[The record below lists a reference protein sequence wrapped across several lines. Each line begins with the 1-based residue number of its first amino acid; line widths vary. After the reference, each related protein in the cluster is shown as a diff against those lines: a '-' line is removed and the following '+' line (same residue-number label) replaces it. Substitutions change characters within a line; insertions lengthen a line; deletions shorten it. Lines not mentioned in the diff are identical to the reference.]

1 MIVELRNG
9 SKTGRHGQTAMTAAS
24 PDAQVQPLTAEF
36 WPALEDLFGPQGA
49 CYGCWC
55 TYFRLP
61 PARRRAGTRETNK
74 AHLMNRVE
82 AGPPPGLI
90 AFQDGAPVGWM
101 QIGPRA
107 DVPEWNNAR
116 RVSAPLEGE
125 DLTDPASWAISC
137 FFIRSKARGRGLS
150 HRLVA
155 AGIDFAR
162 GNGARVLDACPID
175 EAKQSKS
182 VGLFVGSTR
191 VFEAAGFRA
200 VALRKPGRP
209 LMRLEL

>member
-1 MIVELRNG
+1 MMIDLQDVDVR
-9 SKTGRHGQTAMTAAS
+9 
-24 PDAQVQPLTAEF
+24 PLTF
-36 WPALEDLFGPQGA
+36 DLWPALEDLFGPQGA

-74 AHLMNRVE
+74 AHLMDRVE
-82 AGPPPGLI
+82 TGPPPGLI
-90 AFQDGAPVGWM
+90 AFEHGASVGWM

-116 RVSAPLEGE
+116 RVSAPLDEEGVA
-125 DLTDPASWAISC
+125 DPANWAISC
-137 FFIRSKARGRGLS
+137 FFIRPNVRGRRLS

-155 AGIDFAR
+155 EGIQFAR
-162 GNGARVLDACPID
+162 ANGARILDACPID

-191 VFEAAGFRA
+191 IFQAAGFTQ

-209 LMRLEL
+209 LMRLDLRAAASLDGERDG

>member
-1 MIVELRNG
+1 MIVERLG
-9 SKTGRHGQTAMTAAS
+9 GGKTTRDEGLAMMI
-24 PDAQVQPLTAEF
+24 DLQDVDVRPLTF
-36 WPALEDLFGPQGA
+36 DLWPALEDLFGPQGA

-74 AHLMNRVE
+74 AQLQNRVE

-90 AFQDGAPVGWM
+90 AFEGGMPVGWM

-116 RVSAPLEGE
+116 RVSAPLDGE
-125 DLTDPASWAISC
+125 DAADSSGWAISC

-150 HRLVA
+150 HRLLAEGVL
-155 AGIDFAR
+155 FAR
-162 GNGARVLDACPID
+162 ENGARILDACPID

-191 VFEAAGFRA
+191 IFEAAGFNR

-209 LMRLEL
+209 LMRLLL

>member
-1 MIVELRNG
+1 
-9 SKTGRHGQTAMTAAS
+9 MTA
-24 PDAQVQPLTAEF
+24 DLQDVDVRPLTF
-36 WPALEDLFGPQGA
+36 DLWPALEDLFGPQGA

-55 TYFRLP
+55 SYFRLP

-74 AHLMNRVE
+74 AHLQNRVE

-90 AFQDGAPVGWM
+90 AFEDRRPVGWM

-125 DLTDPASWAISC
+125 NAAAPSGWAISC
-137 FFIRSKARGRGLS
+137 FFIRSKARGKGLS

-155 AGIDFAR
+155 EGILYAR
-162 GNGARVLDACPID
+162 QNGARILDACPID

-191 VFEAAGFRA
+191 IFEAAGFRQ

>member
-1 MIVELRNG
+1 MT
-9 SKTGRHGQTAMTAAS
+9 TGMQDVDVR
-24 PDAQVQPLTAEF
+24 PLTIEL

-74 AHLMNRVE
+74 AHLLNRVE

-90 AFQDGAPVGWM
+90 AFENGVPTGWI

-116 RVSAPLEGE
+116 RVSALLDGEGAR
-125 DLTDPASWAISC
+125 DPANWAVSC

-150 HRLVA
+150 HRLVD
-155 AGIDFAR
+155 AGIRFAR
-162 GNGARVLDACPID
+162 DNGARILDACPID

-191 VFEAAGFRA
+191 VFAAAGFRQ

-209 LMRLEL
+209 LMRLDL

>member
-1 MIVELRNG
+1 
-9 SKTGRHGQTAMTAAS
+9 MTSDPQCAE
-24 PDAQVQPLTAEF
+24 VRPLTF
-36 WPALEDLFGPQGA
+36 DLWPALEDLFGPQGA

-61 PARRRAGTRETNK
+61 PARRRAGTRETNR

-90 AFQDGAPVGWM
+90 AFEEGAPVGWM
-101 QIGPRA
+101 QVGPRA

-125 DLTDPASWAISC
+125 AVADPANWAISC
-137 FFIRSKARGRGLS
+137 FFVRPKARGRGLS

-162 GNGARVLDACPID
+162 ENGARVLDACPLD

-191 VFEAAGFRA
+191 VFEAAGFRP
-200 VALRKPGRP
+200 VALRKAGRP
-209 LMRLEL
+209 LMRLVL

>member
-1 MIVELRNG
+1 MMSLSSACEGEQLSVRPV
-9 SKTGRHGQTAMTAAS
+9 TAA
-24 PDAQVQPLTAEF
+24 L
-36 WPALEDLFGPQGA
+36 WPALEELFGPQGA

-61 PARRRAGTRETNK
+61 PAKRRAGTRETNK
-74 AHLMNRVE
+74 AYLMNRVE

-90 AFQDGAPVGWM
+90 AFDGEVPVGWM

-116 RVSAPLEGE
+116 RVSAPLDGE
-125 DLTDPASWAISC
+125 SVADAAAWAISC
-137 FFIRSKARGRGLS
+137 FFVRPKARGRGLS

-155 AGIDFAR
+155 EGIRFAR
-162 GNGARVLDACPID
+162 DGGARILDACPMD

-191 VFEAAGFRA
+191 VFRAAGFEQ
-200 VALRKPGRP
+200 VACRRPGRP
-209 LMRLEL
+209 LMRLVLDPPALPS

>member
-1 MIVELRNG
+1 
-9 SKTGRHGQTAMTAAS
+9 MTS
-24 PDAQVQPLTAEF
+24 DRGDVDVRPLTF
-36 WPALEDLFGPQGA
+36 DLWPALEELFGPQGA

-90 AFQDGAPVGWM
+90 AFEQGAPVGWM
-101 QIGPRA
+101 QVGPRD

-116 RVSAPLEGE
+116 RVSAPLEEESAAG
-125 DLTDPASWAISC
+125 PFSWAITC

-150 HRLVA
+150 HLLVA
-155 AGIDFAR
+155 EGIRFAR
-162 GNGARVLDACPID
+162 ESGAWILDACPID

-191 VFEAAGFRA
+191 IFEAAGFHQ

-209 LMRLEL
+209 LMRLDL

>member
-1 MIVELRNG
+1 MSSDLQQAEVR
-9 SKTGRHGQTAMTAAS
+9 
-24 PDAQVQPLTAEF
+24 PLSFAL
-36 WPALEDLFGPQGA
+36 WPALEELFGPQGA

-61 PARRRAGTRETNK
+61 PARRRVGTRETNR

-90 AFQDGAPVGWM
+90 AFDDDVPVGWM

-107 DVPEWNNAR
+107 DVPEWNNPR
-116 RVSAPLEGE
+116 RVSAPLDGE
-125 DLTDPASWAISC
+125 AVADPANWAISC
-137 FFIRSKARGRGLS
+137 FFVRSKARGRGLS

-155 AGIDFAR
+155 AGIRFAR
-162 GNGARVLDACPID
+162 ENGARVLDACPID

-191 VFEAAGFRA
+191 VFEAAGFRP

>member
-1 MIVELRNG
+1 
-9 SKTGRHGQTAMTAAS
+9 MTSDLQGA
-24 PDAQVQPLTAEF
+24 DVLPLTSDL

-74 AHLMNRVE
+74 AHLSSRVE

-90 AFQDGAPVGWM
+90 AFEEGLPVGWM

-125 DLTDPASWAISC
+125 LATDPASWAISC
-137 FFIRSKARGRGLS
+137 FFIRSRARGRGLS
-150 HRLVA
+150 HRLVSS
-155 AGIDFAR
+155 GIRFAR
-162 GNGARVLDACPID
+162 ENGARMLDACPID
-175 EAKQSKS
+175 QAKQSKS

-191 VFEAAGFRA
+191 IFEAAGFRQI
-200 VALRKPGRP
+200 ALRKPGRP